1 MASTMITTIA
11 ILLTVIQAVMCNNNS
26 PSPVAPDPTK
36 FFPKVKGNLTKI
48 VWAHAVNNLTE
59 LERALSSEDIM
70 MLEADVVMGKLN
82 NTINQTDIPIMAH
95 PPAIESD
102 LSLENFLEL
111 NIRNHTKGIKLDFK
125 SNQAFENSKPIL
137 TKLRANLTFP
147 VFLNADIIPG
157 PVNAPNASLNAKDFL
172 KGANEIIPESILS
185 VGWTTRY
192 GKEFNIIEGGYSLKQ
207 IQTMVDTLKESQVT
221 QSVTY
226 PVRAG
231 LVANNIDAIKTLL
244 KNTTFTN
251 ATLTIWS
258 SDGDSVNAAELSK
271 LIRDVGVDKVYVDV
285 PEDLKNKLQYSA
297 ASTMNAAMIN
307 LAASMA
313 FLVLSRML

>member
-1 MASTMITTIA
+1 
-11 ILLTVIQAVMCNNNS
+11 MCNNNS
-26 PSPVAPDPTK
+26 SCCHISPDPIK
-36 FFPKVKGNLTKI
+36 FFPNVKGNLTKI
-48 VWAHAVNNLTE
+48 VWAHAVNNLTK
-59 LERALSSEDIM
+59 LDTVLLSENIM
-70 MLEADVVMGKLN
+70 MLEADVVMGKLS
-82 NTINQTDIPIMAH
+82 NTNQTDIPIMAH
-95 PPAIESD
+95 PPAVESD

-111 NIRNHTKGIKLDFK
+111 NIHSNNTKGIKLDFK
-125 SNQAFENSKPIL
+125 SNEAFENSKPIL
-137 TKLRANLTFP
+137 ARLRANLTFP

-157 PVNAPNASLNAKDFL
+157 PVDATTASLNAKDFL
-172 KGANEIIPESILS
+172 KGAKETIPESILS

-192 GKEFNIIEGGYSLKQ
+192 GKELNITEGRYSLKQ
-207 IQTMVDTLKESQVT
+207 IQTMVDTLKENKVT
-221 QSVTY
+221 QPVTY

-231 LVANNIDAIKTLL
+231 LVANNIDVIKTLL

-258 SDGDSVNAAELSK
+258 SDGDTVNATELSK
-271 LIRDVGVDKVYVDV
+271 LIRDVGIDKVYVDV
-285 PEDLKNKLQYSA
+285 PEDLKNKLQFSA

>member
-11 ILLTVIQAVMCNNNS
+11 ILLTVIQAAMCNNNS
-26 PSPVAPDPTK
+26 HVSPDPTK
-36 FFPKVKGNLTKI
+36 FFPNVKGNLTKI
-48 VWAHAVNNLTE
+48 VWAHAVNSLAE

-82 NTINQTDIPIMAH
+82 TTNQTDIPIMAH
-95 PPAIESD
+95 PPAVESD
-102 LSLENFLEL
+102 LSLENFLEI
-111 NIRNHTKGIKLDFK
+111 NIHSNNTKGIKLDFK
-125 SNQAFENSKPIL
+125 SNSAFESSKPIL

-147 VFLNADIIPG
+147 VILNADILSG
-157 PVNAPNASLNAKDFL
+157 PVNATITPLNAKDFL
-172 KGANEIIPESILS
+172 KGANETMPESILS

-192 GKEFNIIEGGYSLKQ
+192 GKEFNITEGRYSLKQ
-207 IQTMVDTLKESQVT
+207 IQTMIEALKENQVT
-221 QSVTY
+221 QPVTY

-231 LVANNIDAIKTLL
+231 LVANDVDVIKTLL

-258 SDGDSVNAAELSK
+258 SEGDSVDAEKLSK

-285 PEDLKNKLQYSA
+285 PEALKSKLQLSA
-297 ASTMNAAMIN
+297 ASAMSAAMIN
-307 LAASMA
+307 LVASMA
-313 FLVLSRML
+313 LLGLSRML